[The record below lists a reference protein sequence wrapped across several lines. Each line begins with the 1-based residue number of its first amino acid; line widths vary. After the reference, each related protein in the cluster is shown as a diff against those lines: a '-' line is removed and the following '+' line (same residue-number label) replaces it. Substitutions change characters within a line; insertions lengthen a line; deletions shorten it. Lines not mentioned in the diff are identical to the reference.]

1 MITLYSTHCPKCR
14 ILERKL
20 QEKHIVYDEVND
32 VQVMVEKGMTEA
44 PMLQIDGVALNFSE
58 AIAWLNKPESDGV

>member
-20 QEKHIVYDEVND
+20 QEKHIAYDEVND

>member
-20 QEKHIVYDEVND
+20 QEKHIVYGEVND
-32 VQVMVEKGMTEA
+32 VQVMLEKGMTEA
-44 PMLQIDGVALNFSE
+44 PMLEIDGVALNFSE

>member
-32 VQVMVEKGMTEA
+32 VQVMLEKGMTEA